1 MSSNTYKFAVVGNV
15 SSVKL
20 YQALGAETHAVTN
33 VEDARE
39 RTEELFRDHREDENK
54 TATYAVVFV
63 EEDYYKAFPEDLVEK
78 FSRKALPAVIPVP
91 SPKSGDDNFAGNRLR
106 RIVER
111 AVGSDILG

>member
-1 MSSNTYKFAVVGNV
+1 MADTYKFAVVGNV

-20 YQALGAETHAVTN
+20 YQALGAETYAVTN
-33 VEDARE
+33 LDDARNQ
-39 RTEELFRDHREDENK
+39 TEDLFAAAKDDEAK
-54 TATYAVVFV
+54 SAVYAVVFV
-63 EEDYYKAFPEDLVEK
+63 EEDFYKEFPEDLIER

-106 RIVER
+106 KIVER

>member
-1 MSSNTYKFAVVGNV
+1 MSDTYKFAVVGNV

-20 YQALGAETHAVTN
+20 YQALGAETYAVTN
-33 VEDARE
+33 NEAARTQTED
-39 RTEELFRDHREDENK
+39 LFAATKNDEAKN
-54 TATYAVVFV
+54 AVYAVVFV
-63 EEDYYKAFPEDLVEK
+63 EEDYYKTFPEDLIEK

-91 SPKSGDDNFAGNRLR
+91 SPASGDDNFATNRLR